1 MEDKSLELLTP
12 EQRKLHEEFANC
24 KTWEEV
30 EVFLKKV
37 EKLNESQDNNVIP
50 HYDMT
55 LEEFRARYHT
65 TSYEEMEKRMWGEM
79 VNCESWTPSQWVE
92 YLSGGE
98 TFDDEELDR
107 FIEEEIIE
115 K

>member
-12 EQRKLHEEFANC
+12 EQRKLHEEFGKC
-24 KTWEEV
+24 RTEED
-30 EVFLKKV
+30 FQRWDKKA
-37 EKLNESQDNNVIP
+37 KLLNESEANQRTRL
-50 HYDMT
+50 DMT
-55 LEEFRARYHT
+55 FEEFCQKYNT